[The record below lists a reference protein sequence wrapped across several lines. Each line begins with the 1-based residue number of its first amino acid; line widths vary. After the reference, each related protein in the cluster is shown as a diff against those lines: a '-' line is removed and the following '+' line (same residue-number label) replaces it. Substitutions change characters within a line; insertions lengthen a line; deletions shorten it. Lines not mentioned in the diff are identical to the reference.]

1 MKYYKTTLYN
11 PGPPIDLDDTTIVYL
26 AAEDPG
32 DLLPVALEV
41 HGKPV
46 KEYEEVSQA
55 VYNSNVGG

>member
-32 DLLPVALEV
+32 DLLVVALDA
-41 HGKPV
+41 HSKPV
-46 KEYEEVSQA
+46 KEHEEVSED